1 MESSTVDQVVAA
13 DDVVLELEAISIDE
27 DADTSDAMRYSPRRD
42 TGH

>member
-27 DADTSDAMRYSPRRD
+27 DADTSDAMR
-42 TGH
+42 